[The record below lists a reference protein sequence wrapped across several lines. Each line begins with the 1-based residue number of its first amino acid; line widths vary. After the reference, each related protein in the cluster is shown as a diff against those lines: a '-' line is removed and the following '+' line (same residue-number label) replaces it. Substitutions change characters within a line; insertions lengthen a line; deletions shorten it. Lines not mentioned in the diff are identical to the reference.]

1 MKNNEP
7 VITQKEKTIFT
18 ILFWFVVLL
27 PFIIVSS
34 LYLFQSEDELPPV
47 SLLDNP
53 PELLASAV
61 IAKNEK
67 GKDTIIGHYW
77 KINRSSIKYREISP
91 YVIDALVSTE
101 DERYHDHSGID
112 FRALVRSATSFGA
125 SGGAS
130 TITQQLAKQLFKLVD
145 REEAK
150 GLMQKINIKAQEQII
165 AARLEKRFSKKEI
178 ITMYLNQFDF
188 LYNAVGIE
196 SAANVYYN
204 KKAIELTK
212 TEAAMLVGMCKN
224 PSLYNPYSF
233 KNKNYTSKISLKKNI
248 SSSKVSQ
255 SEIKAARKKDSTRA
269 INRRNQVLFQ
279 WLRNSE
285 NENEHLSSKLTRKE
299 YETLCKKPLI
309 VDYHSVDHKK
319 GLAPYFRESLK
330 GEVNSILNV
339 KNANG
344 SFKYAKKD
352 GSGYNIY
359 RDGLKIYTTL
369 NTSLQQKAEE
379 AVLQHLSGID
389 PSGINKK
396 VKSWQNRF
404 NKTAKYKKDKFPFL
418 KKTSDQTI
426 SNTIAK
432 GRRDSERYK
441 ELKKDGVSNSD
452 ILKIFNTPT
461 SMKIFNYG
469 GEIDTVLTPNDSIR
483 HNLSFLQTGL
493 VSMEPKTGFVRAWV
507 GGTNI
512 NYFKIDMVTNNS
524 RQIGSTM
531 KPFVYATALEL
542 GSVKPCTRFT
552 KDDCQVIEV
561 DDFGQVVK
569 KKNNPF
575 IPNKGNKGSD
585 KWMANGG
592 VLANGLIQSNN
603 PTTAAVFGS
612 MGPVNA
618 NKKTGGPYQLDILL
632 RKMNIYL
639 NPDQLV
645 PSMCLGTMNVPLI
658 DLVAAQCVFANNGV
672 YTMPTMVER
681 IEDKN
686 GNVIYSADQVTNQV
700 VNSSVAYE
708 VLKLMKGVIQRGTGA
723 SLRGSYNA
731 WGGINYPTAG
741 KTGTTQGNAVGLF
754 MGLTPD
760 LVTGVSTAGLNK
772 NIAFEYTS
780 DGQGARMA
788 LPVYGYYMQKIYA
801 DPGLKISKG
810 EFLKPLDYIPE
821 KFECNDD
828 HLPTDDSN
836 LEFGEF

>member
-1 MKNNEP
+1 MKK
-7 VITQKEKTIFT
+7 VDQIITKKEKTIFS
-18 ILFWFVVLL
+18 IVFWFIVLL
-27 PFIIVSS
+27 PFLVVSS
-34 LYLFQSEDELPPV
+34 LYLFQSEDDLPPV

-77 KINRSSIKYREISP
+77 RINRSSIKYREISP

-150 GLMQKINIKAQEQII
+150 GLMEKINIKAQEQII
-165 AARLEKRFSKKEI
+165 ATRLEKRFSKKEI

-212 TEAAMLVGMCKN
+212 LEAAMLVGMCKN

-233 KNKNYTSKISLKKNI
+233 KNKNYASKIALKKNI
-248 SSSKVSQ
+248 SPSKVSHA
-255 SEIKAARKKDSTRA
+255 EIKAARKKDSTRA

-285 NENEHLSSKLTRKE
+285 NENEYLSSKLNRKE
-299 YETLCKKPLI
+299 YESLCKNPLI

-330 GEVNSILNV
+330 NEVNSILNA

-344 SFKYAKKD
+344 TFKYAKKD
-352 GSGYNIY
+352 GLGYNIY
-359 RDGLKIYTTL
+359 QDGLKIYTTL
-369 NTSLQQKAEE
+369 NTSLQQKAED

-389 PSGINKK
+389 PSGKNKK

-404 NKTAKYKKDKFPFL
+404 NKTVKYKKEKFPFL
-418 KKTSDQTI
+418 KKTSDRTI

-452 ILKIFNTPT
+452 ILKIFDTPT
-461 SMKIFNYG
+461 TMKIFSYNG
-469 GEIDTVLTPNDSIR
+469 DIDTVMTPNDSIR
-483 HNLSFLQTGL
+483 YNLSFLQTGL
-493 VSMEPKTGFVRAWV
+493 VSIEPKTGFVRAWV

-552 KDDCQVIEV
+552 KEDCQVIEV

-569 KKNNPF
+569 KKSNPF

-592 VLANGLIQSNN
+592 LLANGLVQSNN

-645 PSMCLGTMNVPLI
+645 PSMCLGTMSIPLI

-672 YTMPTMVER
+672 YTVPTMVER

-686 GNVIYSADQVTNQV
+686 GNVIYSADQLTNQV
-700 VNSSVAYE
+700 VNSGVAYE
-708 VLKLMKGVIQRGTGA
+708 VLKLMKGVVQRGTGA
-723 SLRGSYNA
+723 SLRYSSNA
-731 WGGINYPTAG
+731 WGGITYPTAG

-760 LVTGVSTAGLNK
+760 LVTGISTAGLNK

-801 DPGLKISKG
+801 DPDLKISKG
-810 EFLKPLDYIPE
+810 EFTKPLDYIPE
-821 KFECNDD
+821 KFECNDNP
-828 HLPTDDSN
+828 LPTDDPD

>member
-7 VITQKEKTIFT
+7 VITQKEKTIFS
-18 ILFWFVVLL
+18 IVFWIIVLL
-27 PFIIVSS
+27 PF
-34 LYLFQSEDELPPV
+34 LGGFLFYLLQPEDELPPV

-67 GKDTIIGHYW
+67 GKDTTIGHYW
-77 KINRSSIKYREISP
+77 RINRSSIKYREISP

-112 FRALVRSATSFGA
+112 FRALVRSATSLGA

-150 GLMQKINIKAQEQII
+150 GLMEKINIKAQEQII
-165 AARLEKRFSKKEI
+165 ATRLEKRFSKKEI

-212 TEAAMLVGMCKN
+212 PEAAMLVGMCKN

-233 KNKNYTSKISLKKNI
+233 KNKNYASKIALKKNI
-248 SSSKVSQ
+248 SPSKVSIA
-255 SEIKAARKKDSTRA
+255 EIKAARIKDSTRA

-285 NENEHLSSKLTRKE
+285 NENEYLSSKLTRKE
-299 YETLCKKPLI
+299 YESLCKKPLI
-309 VDYHSVDHKK
+309 VDYHSVDHKE

-330 GEVNSILNV
+330 NEVNSILNT

-344 SFKYAKKD
+344 TFKYAKKD

-359 RDGLKIYTTL
+359 QDGLKIYTTL

-389 PSGINKK
+389 PSGKNKK

-404 NKTAKYKKDKFPFL
+404 NKTVKYKKDKFPFL
-418 KKTSDQTI
+418 KKTSDRTI
-426 SNTIAK
+426 SNTVAK

-441 ELKKDGVSNSD
+441 KLKERNVSKSD
-452 ILKIFNTPT
+452 ILKIFNTTT
-461 SMKIFNYG
+461 SMKIFSYAGN
-469 GEIDTVLTPNDSIR
+469 IDTVMTPNDSIK

-493 VSMEPKTGFVRAWV
+493 VSIEPKTGFVRAWV

-524 RQIGSTM
+524 RQIGSTI
-531 KPFVYATALEL
+531 KPFVYATALQL
-542 GSVKPCTRFT
+542 GKIKPCTKFT
-552 KDDCQVIEV
+552 KDDCQVVEV
-561 DDFGQVVK
+561 DDFEQVIK
-569 KKNNPF
+569 KKGNPF
-575 IPNKGNKGSD
+575 IPNKANKGSD

-592 VLANGLIQSNN
+592 LVANGLIQSNN

-612 MGPVNA
+612 IGLVNT
-618 NKKTGGPYQLDILL
+618 NKKMGGPYQFNLL
-632 RKMNIYL
+632 LQKMNINL
-639 NPDQLV
+639 SPDQLV
-645 PSMCLGTMNVPLI
+645 PSMCLGTMNIPLI

-672 YTMPTMVER
+672 YNKPTMVER

-686 GNVIYSADQVTNQV
+686 GNVIYSADQIANQV
-700 VNSSVAYE
+700 VNSGVAYE
-708 VLKLMKGVIQRGTGA
+708 VLKLMKGVVQRGTGA
-723 SLRGSYNA
+723 SLRYNSNP
-731 WGGINYPTAG
+731 WGGITYPTAG

-760 LVTGVSTAGLNK
+760 LVTGISTAGLNK